1 MTGVARLGGWVV
13 TATVAAIAAPT
24 LHPVD
29 PSLHP
34 VGEAL
39 AFGGIAGLALFTV
52 LARRP
57 VPAAAI
63 AAAQRRRLLA
73 RTTVLTVK
81 SVQEETVW
89 RGVVLGFLV
98 GPLGRVGA
106 LALSS
111 ALFASAH
118 VRLQGRAAAAHR

>member
-89 RGVVLGFLV
+89 RGV
-98 GPLGRVGA
+98 
-106 LALSS
+106 S
-111 ALFASAH
+111 AQRGGSR
-118 VRLQGRAAAAHR
+118 VRLSTVNGDIRIRRTG